1 MAYSNINS
9 NVFRPGVTHTLSAT
23 TTSGAT
29 RTSAFATQINQVMV
43 TVTAAC
49 FVEFAA
55 TPTALVASSVFITAD
70 YPQIFRVNGSDKAA
84 VITGTGASSVYVTEL
99 SR

>member
-9 NVFRPGVTHTLSAT
+9 NVFRPGVTHTLAAT

-29 RTSAFATQINQVMV
+29 RTSAFTTQVNQVMV

-55 TPTALVASSVFITAD
+55 TPTALVASSVYLAAGTP
-70 YPQIFRVNGSDKAA
+70 YIFSVSEASKASA
-84 VITGTGASSVYVTEL
+84 ITGSGTATVYITEL
-99 SR
+99 TR

>member
-1 MAYSNINS
+1 MSYSNINS

-23 TTSGAT
+23 TTSGTT
-29 RTSAFATQINQVMV
+29 RTSAFTTQVNQVMV

-49 FVEFAA
+49 FVEFGG
-55 TPTALVASSVFITAD
+55 TPTALVASSVYLAAGTP
-70 YPQIFRVNGSDKAA
+70 YIFSVSEANKAA
-84 VITGTGASSVYVTEL
+84 AITSTGTASVYVTEL